1 MGTTGILQMAKPCK
15 WTEEK
20 TKLLLELAAEGR
32 GAHETKSR
40 DVK

>member
-1 MGTTGILQMAKPCK
+1 MEPAKPRK

-20 TKLLLELAAEGR
+20 NKLLLELAAEGR